1 MKRRMRE
8 AVRLHLAKLPA
19 NWSVVFNP
27 RKGLLNADF
36 ADIEREVVK
45 VFTKCANS

>member
-27 RKGLLNADF
+27 RKPLLNAEF
-36 ADIEREVVK
+36 SYIEREVGK
-45 VFTKCANS
+45 VFAKCANS